1 MAMAR
6 RRDDDPFD
14 DIFRQLE
21 RLMDTVMGARADVD
35 FGTGAGDTH
44 VNVHEYDD
52 RIAVIADF
60 HGVAKEDIAVQCTGR
75 TLSIRADGPIT
86 RYAERISLPAP
97 VDENGASATYNNGVL
112 EVRIPRADDSANID
126 VS

>member
-35 FGTGAGDTH
+35 FGADAGDTH
-44 VNVHEYDD
+44 VDVHQYED
-52 RIAVIADF
+52 RIAVIADI
-60 HGVAKEDIAVQCTGR
+60 HGVEKDDIAVQCTDR
-75 TLSIRADGPIT
+75 TLSIRADGSMT
-86 RYAERISLPAP
+86 RFAERISLPAP
-97 VDENGASATYNNGVL
+97 VDESCARATYNNGVL

>member
-6 RRDDDPFD
+6 RRDDDPLD

-35 FGTGAGDTH
+35 FGTEIGDTH
-44 VNVHEYDD
+44 VDVHQYQD
-52 RIAVIADF
+52 RIAVIADL
-60 HGVAKEDIAVQCTGR
+60 HGVDKEDIDVQCTGR

-86 RYAERISLPAP
+86 SYAERISLPAP
-97 VDENGASATYNNGVL
+97 VDETSARAKYNNGVL